1 MKVKELHLVCR
12 KRWCIFVKDQKI
24 KFMQRIVKIV
34 KIGQDD
40 SNLFYWL
47 SLSYAQ
53 RLEELEKLR
62 IEVNQRMY
70 GNQQGFQRV
79 YRVVKREQC

>member
-1 MKVKELHLVCR
+1 MEK
-12 KRWCIFVKDQKI
+12 
-24 KFMQRIVKIV
+24 IVKIV
-34 KIGQDD
+34 KIGHDD
-40 SNLFYWL
+40 SNLIYWL
-47 SLSYAQ
+47 SRSFIQ

-62 IEVNQRMY
+62 TEVNQRMY

>member
-1 MKVKELHLVCR
+1 MEK
-12 KRWCIFVKDQKI
+12 
-24 KFMQRIVKIV
+24 IVKIV
-34 KIGQDD
+34 KLGHDD
-40 SNLFYWL
+40 SNLIYWL
-47 SLSYAQ
+47 SRSFIQ

-62 IEVNQRMY
+62 NEVNQRMY

>member
-1 MKVKELHLVCR
+1 MVNTKAEKAME
-12 KRWCIFVKDQKI
+12 KI
-24 KFMQRIVKIV
+24 VRIVKI
-34 KIGQDD
+34 GHDD
-40 SNLFYWL
+40 SNLIYWL
-47 SLSYAQ
+47 SRSFTQ

-62 IEVNQRMY
+62 TEVNQRMY

>member
-1 MKVKELHLVCR
+1 MEK
-12 KRWCIFVKDQKI
+12 
-24 KFMQRIVKIV
+24 IVKIV
-34 KIGQDD
+34 KLGHDD
-40 SNLFYWL
+40 SNLIYWL
-47 SLSYAQ
+47 SRSFTQ

-62 IEVNQRMY
+62 TEINQYMY

>member
-1 MKVKELHLVCR
+1 MEK
-12 KRWCIFVKDQKI
+12 
-24 KFMQRIVKIV
+24 IVKIV
-34 KIGQDD
+34 KIGHDD
-40 SNLFYWL
+40 TNLIYWL
-47 SLSYAQ
+47 SLSFTQ

-62 IEVNQRMY
+62 TEVNQRLY